1 MNEQKQKKDF
11 LYRKA
16 QGNLLKDKYYKK
28 IESLT
33 LNPVNTS
40 NFMSLEDT
48 DLIIK
53 KLNGKGE
60 ISRKKIELTNMYNLI
75 NSLGEKITTKQ
86 CYILLDDEW
95 KFLGAYKV
103 DSIININVHYDF
115 DKLKS
120 DEIRL
125 IAEDFSFYIQIDY
138 DFNEITCEVFIYEY
152 SATE

>member
-1 MNEQKQKKDF
+1 MNELKQKKDF

-48 DLIIK
+48 DLIIE
-53 KLNGKGE
+53 KLNEIEE

-75 NSLGEKITTKQ
+75 DLVGGGITTKKI
-86 CYILLDDEW
+86 YMLLDEEW

-103 DSIININVHYDF
+103 DGIIYINSHYDF
-115 DKLKS
+115 EKMES

-138 DFNEITCEVFIYEY
+138 DFNEITCEFFIYK
-152 SATE
+152 